1 MMTIDRRLQVAHLGL
16 DAARGAAKKKVH
28 DIEFTPKE
36 TSLDEPKE
44 GIHDDKEHSGG
55 NTYAGGVCLTTSIL
69 NIADLRTS

>member
-1 MMTIDRRLQVAHLGL
+1 MTIDRRLQVPHLGL
-16 DAARGAAKKKVH
+16 GAARGAAKKKVQ

-44 GIHDDKEHSGG
+44 GIDDDKEHSGG

-69 NIADLRTS
+69 DIVDLRTS